1 MHSRTNTYYLQST
14 FIHTYILFVGTLPW
28 RNKELTNSNT
38 HWHGCGWGPNVD
50 RFQHLY
56 RSSSISR
63 KGVSNVIVVV
73 IFKMATTTRTAAGS
87 TYHFL
92 ESFKAL
98 MGIEGWIVGTTPLIL
113 GLKSFKLGQP
123 WRRPPPY
130 IQPLNHPRASILWPN
145 SCKCLIWIVNTRK
158 VIMSN
163 DDFF

>member
-1 MHSRTNTYYLQST
+1 MHSRTNTYLQST

-38 HWHGCGWGPNVD
+38 HWHGCCWGPNVD

-73 IFKMATTTRTAAGS
+73 IFKMATTTRTAAARS

-130 IQPLNHPRASILWPN
+130 IQPLNHPRALYDKILGNVW
-145 SCKCLIWIVNTRK
+145 SLWIVN
-158 VIMSN
+158 N
-163 DDFF
+163 D

>member
-1 MHSRTNTYYLQST
+1 MCVNIALSNK
-14 FIHTYILFVGTLPW
+14 YILTKYVLFVGTLPW

-38 HWHGCGWGPNVD
+38 HWHCCCWSPNVD

-56 RSSSISR
+56 RRSSSSISR

-73 IFKMATTTRTAAGS
+73 IFKMATTTRTAAARS

-130 IQPLNHPRASILWPN
+130 IQPLNHPRALYDKILGNVW
-145 SCKCLIWIVNTRK
+145 SLWIVN
-158 VIMSN
+158 N
-163 DDFF
+163 D

>member
-1 MHSRTNTYYLQST
+1 MEKNVFKHCTLEQILTYEVRL
-14 FIHTYILFVGTLPW
+14 YILTFYSWELCLEEIKSSQIQTLIGIAAA
-28 RNKELTNSNT
+28 KS
-38 HWHGCGWGPNVD
+38 PNVD

-145 SCKCLIWIVNTRK
+145 SCKCLNSK
-158 VIMSN
+158 
-163 DDFF
+163 